1 MNRSVFLSLLVG
13 SLLLHAGTAA
23 AQDTTKVAAAE
34 SLFQEAEALE
44 NKGQFDLACG
54 KYQESQQLDP
64 GLGTLLHLAQCY
76 EKAGKTASA
85 WGRYRE
91 AMELAVRAGDERSE
105 IARKR
110 ADNLEPKLAKL
121 IISVKPENQVPG
133 LSIARDGV
141 AVGAPQWNIA
151 IPVDPGEHTVVATA
165 EGYLPT
171 QAKVVSPRSAA
182 QLKVEIPKLA
192 LNPKAGHGDESPGR
206 GNTQR
211 IVGVSLAGAGAA
223 ALIVG
228 GVFGFVAKSTY
239 DESDATCDKVTNTC
253 TSQTGIDQRNDGF
266 AQATTATVLVA
277 AGAVLVGAGA
287 VVFFTAPSSKSSKSS
302 KSSTTPRVG
311 FGPTGFVVR
320 GSF

>member
-1 MNRSVFLSLLVG
+1 MVRSFLPSIVVG
-13 SLLLHAGTAA
+13 CVLFGASTAA

-34 SLFQEAEALE
+34 SLFQEAEKLE
-44 NKGQFDLACG
+44 AAGNFQVACG
-54 KYQESQQLDP
+54 KYAESQQLDP

-91 AMELAVRAGDERSE
+91 AMELAVRAGDQRSE

-110 ADNLEPKLAKL
+110 AENLEPKLAKL
-121 IISVKPENQVPG
+121 IIAVKPEHQVPG

-141 AVGAPQWNIA
+141 AVGAPQWNLA
-151 IPVDPGEHTVVATA
+151 IPVDPGEHVVIASA

-171 QAKVVSPRSAA
+171 QTKVVTPAHA
-182 QLKVEIPKLA
+182 VQQTVQIPKLA
-192 LNPKAGHGDESPGR
+192 LDPKGKPGEETPGR

-211 IVGVSLAGAGAA
+211 IVGLTLASTGAA

-228 GVFGFVAKSTY
+228 GIFGVTAKSAY
-239 DESDATCDKVTNTC
+239 DKSDPHCDDRDVC
-253 TSQTGIDQRNDGF
+253 SPTGIDARNDGF
-266 AQATTATVLVA
+266 TQATTSTILVA
-277 AGAVLVGAGA
+277 AGLGLVGAGA
-287 VVFFTAPSSKSSKSS
+287 VVFFTAPHSRSKSGARTT
-302 KSSTTPRVG
+302 TTPRIG
-311 FGPTGFVVR
+311 FGPAGFSVR